1 MIKERQWKSIAS
13 FQYTTINSVFIQAHK
28 TIQYIKAKNM
38 IIDYLETE
46 NNDRI
51 TSASLPYIVL
61 VHYIKI
67 RIYT

>member
-1 MIKERQWKSIAS
+1 
-13 FQYTTINSVFIQAHK
+13 
-28 TIQYIKAKNM
+28 M